1 LRWMTRRVRKISR
14 QQISRLKGSR
24 KHMGSAMENLSNI
37 ELIRLIKDW
46 DVRMEVIA
54 RLEHYEQTLKEIAAL
69 ADRMLDGG

>member
-1 LRWMTRRVRKISR
+1 
-14 QQISRLKGSR
+14 
-24 KHMGSAMENLSNI
+24 MGSAMENLSNI